1 MRRSSQRKDKN
12 QEEYE
17 KTEATEREFQRQNGL
32 QCPNV
37 FGTLSIKMIIT

>member
-17 KTEATEREFQRQNGL
+17 KTEATERESFKDRMVCSVQMYL
-32 QCPNV
+32 VP
-37 FGTLSIKMIIT
+37 